1 MIPVTSGIKL
11 TAFHEKKI
19 SPTVKLGGGGSV
31 MVLSYFAASV
41 LRKLAIIDGT
51 MNSVLYQKLLK
62 ENVFPSVST
71 LKLEITCYDNVPKN
85 IPVLAATR
93 STSRY

>member
-19 SPTVKLGGGGSV
+19 SPTVKLGGGSV

-71 LKLEITCYDNVPKN
+71 LKLEITCYDNVQKN

>member
-19 SPTVKLGGGGSV
+19 SPTVKLGGGSV

-71 LKLEITCYDNVPKN
+71 LKLKITCYDNVPKN